1 MAFLAVGVILLSA
14 AAWVLRI
21 NERQERYFEMQNL
34 FKERVL
40 ADIAKINMTLQKGVL
55 PLAEVRLNAVES
67 DLRYLQKQ
75 INDCQRNPGD
85 KR

>member
-14 AAWVLRI
+14 AAWALRI
-21 NERQERYFEMQNL
+21 SERQERYLELQNI

-40 ADIAKINMTLQKGVL
+40 ADISKINLILQKGIL

-75 INDCQRNPGD
+75 INDCQRKPGD